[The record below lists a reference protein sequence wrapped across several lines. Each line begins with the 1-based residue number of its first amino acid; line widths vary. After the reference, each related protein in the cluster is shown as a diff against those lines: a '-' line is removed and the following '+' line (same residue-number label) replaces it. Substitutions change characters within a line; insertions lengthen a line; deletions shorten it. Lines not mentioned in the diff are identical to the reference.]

1 MDVNYTHTFKLQLL
15 VHYNFFVK
23 SLVRVLIKNH
33 VALLTQEVETALSV
47 EVKTQGMY

>member
-15 VHYNFFVK
+15 FLLNLWLGF
-23 SLVRVLIKNH
+23 SLKNH